1 MSSVEEDD
9 SGCELDAGEEIS
21 GELVVTRGYAA
32 EVLELVEEALDEVA
46 LALEREIAGAEALAV
61 GLGRDH
67 RGDAP
72 LGQAVDEPIGVEG
85 LVADQSGGVGRLGQR
100 FCACQIMR
108 LARREH
114 QFDGIAQ
121 GIDERV
127 DFGGQ
132 SAARAADGLRFA
144 PFFRAPALC

>member
-46 LALEREIAGAEALAV
+46 LAIEREIAGAEALAV

-72 LGQAVDEPIGVEG
+72 LGQAVDEPIASKALSPIKAAVSAAS
-85 LVADQSGGVGRLGQR
+85 VSVSAH
-100 FCACQIMR
+100 AIMR

-132 SAARAADGLRFA
+132 SAARAADGLLFA